1 MYNCLSIFVT
11 QSKTFCTV
19 VLRLKNGT
27 DVTLVLPHYA
37 KRLLCFK
44 SYTGR
49 THVTPVKLKTSNSLW
64 CIFRNEKTLWITLR
78 LSSGT
83 QYFSS
88 NAYLTLLYVTHT
100 VITTTDHFN
109 VRISLDK
116 LKKLGLE
123 SGRYTREHAFSATL
137 LNFNIPSDERDE
149 KGTRLA
155 NFYARSC
162 MNKNVKTRSS
172 DCHHLIPRAIIFV
185 VLWFESVISK
195 RKCLFRFTVDLS
207 YEICT

>member
-1 MYNCLSIFVT
+1 M
-11 QSKTFCTV
+11 K
-19 VLRLKNGT
+19 
-27 DVTLVLPHYA
+27 
-37 KRLLCFK
+37 
-44 SYTGR
+44 
-49 THVTPVKLKTSNSLW
+49 
-64 CIFRNEKTLWITLR
+64 KTLWITLR

-195 RKCLFRFTVDLS
+195 RKCFCFVLQLIWVTKFVPNTGGSGGTKNRTSVS
-207 YEICT
+207 CYSVKWNRVCVC